1 MTQKADDIEIKEK
14 AAGDD
19 IEAICDIERA
29 CFSDPWS
36 YESIKSELDNPFGL
50 YAIAYDGTR
59 VVGYI
64 MGTVLYED
72 CDINNVAVLPEYRR
86 RGVGRRMMESFLV
99 RCRGKGAKRVL
110 LEVRESNLAAI
121 GLYSAFGFAVIGKR
135 RDYYDDPRED
145 AVLMEVEI
153 C

>member
-36 YESIKSELDNPFGL
+36 Y
-50 YAIAYDGTR
+50 
-59 VVGYI
+59 
-64 MGTVLYED
+64 GTVLYED

-86 RGVGRRMMESFLV
+86 RGIGRRMMESFLV

-121 GLYSAFGFAVIGKR
+121 GLYAAFGFAVIGKR

-145 AVLMEVEI
+145 AVLMEV
-153 C
+153 